1 MDTAELEHTVA
12 ALEPAEALRAVVALR
27 RLADRMEDVTV
38 ERALGAGWSWLD
50 IADELNVTRQA
61 VHKKHFR
68 RLEQA
73 GVIKRQRRRR
83 SV

>member
-1 MDTAELEHTVA
+1 MDTAELETDVVS
-12 ALEPAEALRAVVALR
+12 LEPAEALRAVVALR
-27 RLADRMEDVTV
+27 RMADRLEDLTV
-38 ERALGAGWSWLD
+38 ERALLAGWSWLE
-50 IADELNVTRQA
+50 IADALNVTRQA

-83 SV
+83 HA